1 MCFEACA
8 KSVSAEG
15 REAPV
20 QPTALKAEC
29 FPFCSQG
36 GIGIRYGPQKQAEG
50 YVHTANGEMCVK
62 WKGEM
67 NPIAITRVL
76 FCDST
81 ATLPWARRLW
91 APFGGRQ

>member
-36 GIGIRYGPQKQAEG
+36 GIGIHYGPQKQAEG

-67 NPIAITRVL
+67 NPIAFHVL
-76 FCDST
+76 CWDEHSMVLT
-81 ATLPWARRLW
+81 
-91 APFGGRQ
+91 